1 MKTDRKNH
9 WEKIYSKTS
18 DEDFSWFQNHPAVSL
33 ELIDRAGSSVSDYI
47 IDVGGGSSLLVD
59 HLLASGYQHLSVLD
73 ISRKALDMAR
83 NRLGR
88 EAEKVQWIESDVTS
102 YESSNPYNLWHD
114 RAVFHFLT
122 EPDDRR
128 RYVEVLRKVLAPHGT
143 VIIAAFDIGGPT
155 MCSGLNIV
163 QYDADKLSVELGDEF
178 LLQETIPEM
187 HVTPGNTQ
195 QAFRYFRFIRQ

>member
-73 ISRKALDMAR
+73 ISGKALDMAR
-83 NRLGR
+83 NRLGKG
-88 EAEKVQWIESDVTS
+88 AEKVQWIESDVTS
-102 YESSNPYNLWHD
+102 YESTKPYDLWHD

-122 EPDDRR
+122 ESDDRR
-128 RYVEVLRKVLAPHGT
+128 RYVEVLRKVLAPHGA

-163 QYDADKLSVELGDEF
+163 QYDADKLSAELGDEF
-178 LLQETIPEM
+178 LLQEKIPEM
-187 HVTPGNTQ
+187 HVTPSNTQ